1 MKRVLIFLD
10 LSAHAERTKILNEK
24 AFSDEDL
31 GANPELGKLE
41 WPAVLESDPIVII
54 DADGEE
60 YSMSFEKF
68 KNYCKCDFFPNA

>member
-10 LSAHAERTKILNEK
+10 LSVHAERTKILNEE

-31 GANPELGKLE
+31 KANPELGKLA
-41 WPAVLESDPIVII
+41 WPDIRGSDPIIII

-60 YSMSFEKF
+60 YSMTFGRF
-68 KNYCKCDFFPNA
+68 KDACTSRA